1 MSWSPHLGAGKNPD
15 RQNHHIV
22 AGELQALLQGERRV
36 IVQPTSEEV
45 FLLKNQR
52 TAEKHG
58 ARKFFRDRFA
68 ELFQL
73 GDQIDGQA
81 IARLGVPAQA
91 VRVLDE
97 ALKRR

>member
-1 MSWSPHLGAGKNPD
+1 MSWSPHLGAGKNAD

-22 AGELQALLQGERRV
+22 AGELQALLQSQRRV

-52 TAEKHG
+52 PAEKHS
-58 ARKFFRDRFA
+58 ARKFLRDRFA

-73 GDQIDGQA
+73 GDQIGA
-81 IARLGVPAQA
+81 LLASRPAVYEGPA
-91 VRVLDE
+91 
-97 ALKRR
+97 A